1 MQNKYQQK
9 SISLLL
15 DIILVLQVKTLNKY
29 QINTNQEINQKT

>member
-29 QINTNQEINQKT
+29 HINTNQEINQKT